1 MSLGLEST
9 NPKYRYMNTSLENY
23 SHVLEGAPLREC
35 AARKVTSITDVAF
48 RRVAVT
54 RLVKGRKG
62 ITSITDVVY
71 FPPLVRPRR
80 HAAFGALDARRAR
93 WRGQPGR
100 VKR

>member
-9 NPKYRYMNTSLENY
+9 NPKYKYINMSLENY

-35 AARKVTSITDVAF
+35 AAQRVVSITDTAF

-54 RLVKGRKG
+54 RLVKGWKG
-62 ITSITDVVY
+62 IVSITDTVS

-93 WRGQPGR
+93 WHGQPGR